1 MQTQKSFSTYKS
13 HLKHIQSNSQQ
24 LLFDLSPSLIPR
36 PSIYVRLFYSSPYS
50 QTEYSICRPLI
61 NSYSTRPNISCPN
74 RIQNPVS
81 TTILKCH
88 DSPYPTKNPKASRIP
103 RQFIFESCA
112 RSYFCERIQI
122 KLSVELI
129 AQSSVRRNSSSLC
142 FAYRRN
148 PQEHFYS
155 RK

>member
-36 PSIYVRLFYSSPYS
+36 PSIYVRLFYPSPYS

-81 TTILKCH
+81 TTILKYR
-88 DSPYPTKNPKASRIP
+88 DSPSPTKNPKAGCIP
-103 RQFIFESCA
+103 RQFIFESCIGNYCRA
-112 RSYFCERIQI
+112 KLNRTLGRINRSTFRPPNSIRFV
-122 KLSVELI
+122 L
-129 AQSSVRRNSSSLC
+129 RRDEFHRSICIPGN
-142 FAYRRN
+142 N
-148 PQEHFYS
+148 
-155 RK
+155 